1 MPDYTPNPY
10 DPTQPQD
17 SVFART
23 AAAEFRAMK
32 IALQVLSS
40 GSAYRGDWSTF
51 TAGAGPH
58 PALLGDTFT
67 HIGALWLLKLNV
79 ADVELV
85 PPSDVDT
92 VNWFKMME
100 ISVGG
105 VVAQTGDTGAAIMPS
120 GTTAERP
127 GLPESGHMRYNETTG
142 ELEYHDGVEW
152 VNARTTR
159 GTRVVTTSGTE
170 FLVSAIPAWV
180 REVDIAF
187 KDVSMDGANDIV
199 VQLGHA
205 GGLVTTGYI
214 SQSNRFAVAGTVA
227 SSSTVGLHV
236 GGGVATNTFTGHMR
250 IKKWPGATRL
260 FTADHAGYTSNTAT
274 TCGGAHVTLPAEL
287 TQFRVVRSGVGN
299 FDGGEFAVSWR

>member
-10 DPTQPQD
+10 DPSQPQD

-32 IALQVLSS
+32 IALQVLST
-40 GSAYRGDWSTF
+40 GSAYKGDWATF

-58 PALLGDTFT
+58 PAALGDTFT
-67 HIGALWLLKLNV
+67 HLDALWLLKQNV
-79 ADVELV
+79 ADVELI
-85 PPSDVDT
+85 PPSDADT
-92 VNWFKMME
+92 TNWFKMLE

-105 VVAQTGDTGAAIMPS
+105 LVQQTGDTGAALIPN
-120 GTTAERP
+120 GTTAQRP
-127 GLPESGHMRYNETTG
+127 GTPAAGYMRFNESTD
-142 ELEYHDGVEW
+142 ELEFHNGIDW

-159 GTRVVTTSGTE
+159 SSRVVTTSGTE

-180 REVDIAF
+180 REIDLSF
-187 KDVSMDGANDIV
+187 KDVSFDGANDMV
-199 VQLGHA
+199 VQLGHV
-205 GGLVTTGYI
+205 GGLVTTGYV
-214 SQSNRFAVAGTVA
+214 SQSNRFAAAGTVA
-227 SSSTVGLHV
+227 SSSTVGMHV
-236 GGGVATNTFTGHMR
+236 GGGVASNTFTGHMR

-274 TCGGAHVTLPAEL
+274 TCGGAHVTLPNEL

-299 FDGGEFAVSWR
+299 FDGGEFYVSWR

>member
-32 IALQVLSS
+32 VALQVLTS
-40 GSAYRGDWSTF
+40 GSSYKGDWTTF

-58 PALLGDTFT
+58 PAVLGDTFT
-67 HIGALWLLKLNV
+67 HTGALWLLKQNV

-85 PPSDVDT
+85 PPSDADT
-92 VNWFKMME
+92 TNWFKMME

-105 VVAQTGDTGAAIMPS
+105 VVPQTGDTGAAILPS
-120 GTTAERP
+120 GTTAQRP
-127 GLPESGHMRYNETTG
+127 GLPEAGHMRYNETTG
-142 ELEYHDGVEW
+142 ELEYHDGTEW

-159 GTRVVTTSGTE
+159 GSRVVTSSGTE
-170 FLVSAIPAWV
+170 FLVSNIPAWV
-180 REVDIAF
+180 RDIDLSF
-187 KDVSMDGANDIV
+187 RDVTFDSGSDLV

-205 GGLVTTGYI
+205 GGLVGTGYV
-214 SQSNRFAVAGTVA
+214 SQSNRFAAAGATA
-227 SSSTVGLHV
+227 TSSTVGMHV
-236 GGGVATNTFTGHMR
+236 GCGVASNTFTGHMR

-260 FTADHAGYTSNTAT
+260 FTSDHAGYTSNIAT
-274 TCGGAHVTLPAEL
+274 TCGGAHVTMPAEL
-287 TQFRVVRSGVGN
+287 TQLRIVRTGVGN
-299 FDGGEFAVSWR
+299 FDGGEFYVSWR